1 MQNTLTDHQ
10 WTQEVQL
17 IARES
22 RRKPQSDN
30 LIIRPIVILSSQ
42 PRPENGCYLFLV
54 KKENQPCCCDNAN
67 IALSQY
73 GLNIWSSLEYLP
85 FLASAFAA
93 SGIAWGSRITPLFC
107 FSQTSSIVFHQS
119 HLHHQTRMLD
129 REIFTFE
136 FKRKH
141 CLRPHPRRNPL
152 WWFLGFSRIGQKV
165 GFGDFR
171 HFLGFFSDRPLAGH
185 CLPARGWTPSPQ
197 SWFGIKQR
205 SAKPHICDHN
215 FHHHYHQYTLQK
227 NLWDDQ
233 IIKIRSHWF
242 LRRWPGLKKH

>member
-1 MQNTLTDHQ
+1 MSF
-10 WTQEVQL
+10 
-17 IARES
+17 IPGKK
-22 RRKPQSDN
+22 RKTNLVANIVGCPLSVWFEH
-30 LIIRPIVILSSQ
+30 LIISWVFISSGLRICCFWHCMRP
-42 PRPENGCYLFLV
+42 
-54 KKENQPCCCDNAN
+54 
-67 IALSQY
+67 
-73 GLNIWSSLEYLP
+73 
-85 FLASAFAA
+85 
-93 SGIAWGSRITPLFC
+93 RITPLFC

-119 HLHHQTRMLD
+119 YLHHQTRMLD
-129 REIFTFE
+129 REIFIFE
-136 FKRKH
+136 FKGKH
-141 CLRPHPRRNPL
+141 CFRPHPRRNPL

-185 CLPARGWTPSPQ
+185 CLLARGWTPSPQ

-205 SAKPHICDHN
+205 SAKPHICDHH

-242 LRRWPGLKKH
+242 LRRWPGLKNH